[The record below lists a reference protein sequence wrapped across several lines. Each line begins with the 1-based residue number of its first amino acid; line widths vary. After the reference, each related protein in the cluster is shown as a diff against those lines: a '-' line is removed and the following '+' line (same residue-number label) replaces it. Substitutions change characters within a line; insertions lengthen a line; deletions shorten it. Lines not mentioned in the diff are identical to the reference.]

1 MLRESWTGNRT
12 LENMK
17 YEMGKGRNI
26 GGASVFYFMHA
37 ENILKPVSSCLQPL
51 SKLFHEN
58 SEL

>member
-1 MLRESWTGNRT
+1 MNGKQDFR
-12 LENMK
+12 K

-26 GGASVFYFMHA
+26 GGASVFYFVRA
-37 ENILKPVSSCLQPL
+37 EKILKHVSVCLQPL